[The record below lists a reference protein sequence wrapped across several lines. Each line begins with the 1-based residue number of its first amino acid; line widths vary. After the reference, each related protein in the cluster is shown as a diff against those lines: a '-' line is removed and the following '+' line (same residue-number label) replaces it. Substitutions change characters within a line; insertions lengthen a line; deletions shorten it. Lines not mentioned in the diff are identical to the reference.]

1 MRLQLIYGSDRPGPD
16 SIEYGFDGPTLYG
29 VESVHSIYAIDM
41 TVRFHDLGS
50 LCQAERI
57 TKWKRYGDVGLIL
70 VIDSIGSFIKTQEPS
85 RNFVPAYYGQ
95 FVLVDEFSYSSEI
108 KNDLEDI
115 RYKLER
121 IAVNI
126 R

>member
-1 MRLQLIYGSDRPGPD
+1 M
-16 SIEYGFDGPTLYG
+16 
-29 VESVHSIYAIDM
+29 
-41 TVRFHDLGS
+41 
-50 LCQAERI
+50 
-57 TKWKRYGDVGLIL
+57 
-70 VIDSIGSFIKTQEPS
+70 IDSIGSFIKTQEPS